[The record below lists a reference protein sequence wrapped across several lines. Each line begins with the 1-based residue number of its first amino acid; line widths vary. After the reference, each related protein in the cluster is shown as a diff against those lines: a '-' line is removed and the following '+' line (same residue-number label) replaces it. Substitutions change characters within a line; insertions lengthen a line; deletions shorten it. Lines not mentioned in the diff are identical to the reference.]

1 MASDPVTVG
10 VAVAVPEPYATDLRA
25 HRASFGDPAADTV
38 PTHVTLLP
46 PTLLECGD
54 MADVQSHLEVV
65 ARRHRAFP
73 MRLRGTGTFRPV
85 SPVVFVTVARG
96 ISECELLSESVC
108 SGPLDRELAFPYHP
122 HVTVAHDVSDQRARP
137 GLRHPRRLRLR
148 LRRGR
153 LHAVR
158 ARGRSGMETGQSLP
172 VAPGLTG

>member
-10 VAVAVPEPYATDLRA
+10 VAVAVPEPYATDLRE

-122 HVTVAHDVSDQRARP
+122 HVTVAHDVSEPELDRAFDTLADFACGFDVDAFTLYVHEAGQGWRP
-137 GLRHPRRLRLR
+137 DRVFPLR
-148 LRRGR
+148 
-153 LHAVR
+153 
-158 ARGRSGMETGQSLP
+158 QD
-172 VAPGLTG
+172 

>member
-122 HVTVAHDVSDQRARP
+122 HVTVAHDVSDRELDRAFDTLADFACGFDVDAFTLYVHEVGQGWRP
-137 GLRHPRRLRLR
+137 DRVFPLR
-148 LRRGR
+148 
-153 LHAVR
+153 
-158 ARGRSGMETGQSLP
+158 QD
-172 VAPGLTG
+172 